1 MNIRKTIL
9 GSTIAISALCAA
21 AYADAAKA
29 MDNGNPYLPTIVQS
43 DGATPM
49 KVSDP
54 AYCSKEITHSC
65 VGLDLINGEGPN
77 KAGLP
82 AREGKHVIHEVKKI

>member
-1 MNIRKTIL
+1 MNVRHALIS
-9 GSTIAISALCAA
+9 STIAISCLAAA

-49 KVSDP
+49 KVSDA

-82 AREGKHVIHEVKKI
+82 AREGKHIVHEVKKL